1 MLATRASIGAPD
13 PQEGTVRLTAGFASA
28 RLVAGLGAA
37 ALVLA
42 GCASGGSD
50 ESDSSSSTDICADAE
65 GDGPRIGLAYDV
77 GGVGDLSFN
86 DSAYAGLV
94 RAVEELDATCTEA
107 EAAAGES
114 DPDREDRLIELAEA
128 GYETIIGVGFIYSV
142 AVYNVAPDYPDV
154 NFGII
159 DGFNPNDKPDDPAPN
174 EPNVANINFA
184 ANEGSFLVGVA
195 AALTT
200 ETDNV
205 GFIGGVQ
212 GPLIEAFEA
221 GYVAGVEAVDPNIEI
236 QSQYLSQGDPVKGF
250 ENPPGGETA
259 ATGMYDQGADV
270 VYHAAGKSGL
280 GLFDAVVE
288 AGEGNWAI
296 GVDSDQYLTADDD
309 QKPYILTSMLKRV
322 DTGVFEYAQAAAE
335 GKAPT
340 GYVTYDLAGGGV
352 GYATSGDHMS
362 EDVIAEIESYKEQ
375 IIAGDIEVPTTVG

>member
-1 MLATRASIGAPD
+1 M
-13 PQEGTVRLTAGFASA
+13 RLRAGFART

-37 ALVLA
+37 ALVVA

-50 ESDSSSSTDICADAE
+50 ESEDSSSDADICADAD

-94 RAVEELDATCTEA
+94 QAVEELDATCTEA

-114 DPDREDRLIELAEA
+114 DQDRQNRLIELAEA

-159 DGFNPNDKPDDPAPN
+159 DGFDPS
-174 EPNVANINFA
+174 EEQKGLPNVANINFA

-205 GFIGGVQ
+205 GFLGGVN
-212 GPLIEAFEA
+212 GPLIQSFEA

-236 QSQYLSQGDPVKGF
+236 QSEYLSAEDPVKGF

-322 DTGVFEYAQAAAE
+322 DTGVFEYVQAASE
-335 GKAPT
+335 GEAPT
-340 GYVTYDLAGGGV
+340 GYVTYDLAGGAV
-352 GYATSGDHMS
+352 GYATSGDHLS

-375 IIAGDIEVPTTVG
+375 IIAGDIEVPTEP